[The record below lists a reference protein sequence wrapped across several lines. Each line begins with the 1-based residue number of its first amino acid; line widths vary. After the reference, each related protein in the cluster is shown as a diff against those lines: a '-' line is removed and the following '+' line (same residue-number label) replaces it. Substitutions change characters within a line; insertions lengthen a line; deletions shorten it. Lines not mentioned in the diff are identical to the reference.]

1 MAFAE
6 RITAH
11 KTPFNSGDL
20 SGVLFFLLVVV
31 MVDRVEAKRNLEILK
46 ANQIRLLNYN
56 HLFSSHAFR
65 QNCAAELRE
74 IGRQIYN
81 IEKQLNA

>member
-1 MAFAE
+1 
-6 RITAH
+6 
-11 KTPFNSGDL
+11 
-20 SGVLFFLLVVV
+20 
-31 MVDRVEAKRNLEILK
+31 MVDRVEASKNLEILK

-56 HLFSSHAFR
+56 HLFSTYAFK

-81 IEKQLNA
+81 TEKQLNAQS